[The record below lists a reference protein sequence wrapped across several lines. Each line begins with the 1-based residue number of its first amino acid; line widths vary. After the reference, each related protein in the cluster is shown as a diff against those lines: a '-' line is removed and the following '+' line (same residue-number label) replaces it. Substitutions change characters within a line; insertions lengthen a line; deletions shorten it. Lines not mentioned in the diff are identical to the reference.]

1 MNAYWQ
7 WVVCSAGALLAF
19 AAGAML
25 AAFSFAIA
33 SFRFSSVTKPNLK
46 ADELSAAA
54 RYCIEHSGKVAAVI
68 SLSRRFLFAC
78 VAIASYFWCDAALE
92 LLEVRMA
99 LMYEVLIALVAIL
112 AALFFQYAVFDLPM
126 ARKGRDDPTFALS
139 KFLYPFCGAYAVFA
153 PMEYLARRL
162 SQKIFGKKI
171 FKNPPSFDY
180 IDVEVMLR
188 SEESETISP
197 YAGKIVKNAIMLQ
210 DLDVSD
216 VMLPRNNVVYFNTD
230 DSNEEN
236 LALAEKTRHSRYPIC
251 KGNLDNCYGIVHIK
265 DIFLNKS
272 EKLDLMQLRRDT
284 LRLKETEK
292 LEAALAKLLKY
303 KLHMALVEDEFC
315 GVIGVMT
322 LDIALSELVGQI
334 SDEFDG
340 ASDQTIR
347 VIGKDKYKISGIAS
361 LHKVEEFLDVD
372 FDTDEVSTFGGLIT
386 FSLGRFPEKGE
397 RVHFKKQNMRVTI
410 DEVAERMIVECTVQ
424 MEEPEEPSI

>member
-1 MNAYWQ
+1 M
-7 WVVCSAGALLAF
+7 
-19 AAGAML
+19 
-25 AAFSFAIA
+25 
-33 SFRFSSVTKPNLK
+33 
-46 ADELSAAA
+46 
-54 RYCIEHSGKVAAVI
+54 
-68 SLSRRFLFAC
+68 
-78 VAIASYFWCDAALE
+78 
-92 LLEVRMA
+92 
-99 LMYEVLIALVAIL
+99 LIALVAIL

-126 ARKGRDDPTFALS
+126 ARKGRDDSTFALS

-410 DEVAERMIVECTVQ
+410 DEVAERMVAECTVQ